1 MRKKKD
7 TRGWDTNKERM
18 KEGNV
23 SDKHKEYRK
32 MATIFNQRHERIKRL
47 ESKNKER
54 EEYWIFINDRSVLCC
69 ISIQLNE
76 KKKGQKRWK
85 IRLVKISKDK

>member
-54 EEYWIFINDRSVLCC
+54 EEYWIFINDRILYWMKNQCSVVYQ
-69 ISIQLNE
+69 SNWMR
-76 KKKGQKRWK
+76 KKKVKRDG
-85 IRLVKISKDK
+85 R

>member
-23 SDKHKEYRK
+23 SDKHNEYRK

-54 EEYWIFINDRSVLCC
+54 ERNIEYSLMTDQCSVVYQ
-69 ISIQLNE
+69 SNWMR
-76 KKKGQKRWK
+76 KKKVKRDG
-85 IRLVKISKDK
+85 R